1 MNIDLSGQVAIVTG
15 AGRGIGKEIA
25 SVFAGCGAT
34 VVLAARSADQLAEAA
49 SEIAAQGG
57 TVVTTVTDVSDPDT
71 VRTMMNVALEQ
82 TGRIDVLINNA
93 GISYVAT
100 VVMSDDARWREVV
113 EINLLGVYLCTKAVL
128 RHMVPAKVGRI
139 VNISSVAG
147 LVGASHNSAYAASK
161 AGVVGFT
168 KSVALE
174 VAKIGITV
182 NAICPWH
189 LDTELLRYTMGA
201 RGKMFGKT
209 GEDYLTEIAASSPQ
223 GRLITSEE
231 VAGLA
236 LFLVS
241 PEARGITGQA
251 INVSGGA
258 VM

>member
-1 MNIDLSGQVAIVTG
+1 MNNDLSGQVVIVTG

-25 SVFAGCGAT
+25 SVFARCGAT
-34 VVLAARSADQLAEAA
+34 VVLAARSADQLAEVA
-49 SEIAAQGG
+49 SEIVAQGG
-57 TVVTTVTDVSDPDT
+57 AAVTTVTDVSDPDT
-71 VRTMMNVALEQ
+71 VSTMLNVALEQ
-82 TGRIDVLINNA
+82 TGRIDILVNNA
-93 GISYVAT
+93 GVSYVAN
-100 VVMSDDARWREVV
+100 VVMSDDARWREVI

-128 RHMVPAKVGRI
+128 RRMVPAKAGRI
-139 VNISSVAG
+139 VNIASVAG

-189 LDTELLRYTMGA
+189 LDTELVRYTMGV

-209 GEDYLTEIAASSPQ
+209 GEDYLAEIAASSPQ
-223 GRLITSEE
+223 GRLITPEE

-251 INVSGGA
+251 INLSGGA